1 MKTPK
6 IAVNREQVEQE
17 DTDLELSEHQQEMM
31 AAEQAELA
39 RYTPVVELM
48 AMASPNNHPNVYDVR
63 NWKRKFG
70 KIYVSNILEESDV
83 YVWRPIL
90 RQEWKEIVS
99 KGYSDDYLRQED
111 LLGKCLLF
119 PKVETVLYEKP
130 AGVMPALETKIMFQS
145 GFVSEEFLIRSIR
158 EVE

>member
-1 MKTPK
+1 MKTNK
-6 IAVNREQVEQE
+6 VAVQQE
-17 DTDLELSEHQQEMM
+17 ELQETDDQMELSEHQQELMDQ
-31 AAEQAELA
+31 EQAELL

-48 AMASPNNHPNVYDVR
+48 ALASPANHPNAYDVR
-63 NWKRKFG
+63 NWKNKFG
-70 KIYVSNILEESDV
+70 KIYVSNILDDSDI

-90 RQEWKEIVS
+90 RQEWKEVIA
-99 KGYSDDYLRQED
+99 KGYTDDYLRQED
-111 LLGKCLLF
+111 ILRKCLLF
-119 PKVETVLYEKP
+119 PKLDTVLYEKP